1 MGRYLAIRIGRAAL
15 TIVLVVTFA
24 FVVLRLS
31 GDPALMILGPEAPP
45 EVLAA
50 FRKAWGLDDPIWFQ
64 YLDYFGAIA
73 KGELGRSMRDG
84 RPAIELVL
92 ERIPATLALTLPA
105 FFFKVALGIPA
116 GIYAALHRG
125 SGIDRAVMMTAVAGF
140 TVPSFVLALLLV
152 LVFAVQLGWL
162 PSGGQDSWRHAI
174 LPIVTLSLG
183 GAAVLA
189 RFTRSA
195 MLEVLGQPYIR
206 TRLGQGRA
214 VAQGGDVACAA
225 ERGDPDRH
233 HPRLHGG
240 HADRGR
246 GRGRERVCLAR
257 SRAPAG
263 RRRRQPR
270 PRRRAVHPV
279 AGRDDHGHVQ
289 SDRRFPL
296 RLPRSA
302 PARQRGARMTD
313 ATLKDAGVRRRISL
327 PAIPV
332 SVALAISWIVAML
345 VIAAFAEKIAP
356 NSFTQLDLRNR
367 LAAPGNVAHWLG
379 TDELG
384 RDVLSRLLVSIRISL
399 LIAFGATAIAAIVGT
414 TLGFLAAHFR
424 GAVEQLVLMLTDFQ
438 ASMPFLIMA
447 LAVLAF
453 FGNSLPLL
461 IGLMGL
467 FGWERYARIARGLAI
482 SANAQGY
489 AAAVRQLG
497 ATPSRIYLRH
507 ILPNI
512 ASTLIVSTTLV
523 FPEVILMESGLSFL
537 GLGVQPPMTS
547 LGNMVGYG
555 REYLT
560 RAPWIMLAPATTI
573 VITTLA
579 VSVIGDWLR
588 DRLDQT
594 LQ

>member
-1 MGRYLAIRIGRAAL
+1 
-15 TIVLVVTFA
+15 
-24 FVVLRLS
+24 
-31 GDPALMILGPEAPP
+31 
-45 EVLAA
+45 
-50 FRKAWGLDDPIWFQ
+50 
-64 YLDYFGAIA
+64 
-73 KGELGRSMRDG
+73 
-84 RPAIELVL
+84 
-92 ERIPATLALTLPA
+92 
-105 FFFKVALGIPA
+105 
-116 GIYAALHRG
+116 
-125 SGIDRAVMMTAVAGF
+125 
-140 TVPSFVLALLLV
+140 
-152 LVFAVQLGWL
+152 
-162 PSGGQDSWRHAI
+162 
-174 LPIVTLSLG
+174 
-183 GAAVLA
+183 
-189 RFTRSA
+189 
-195 MLEVLGQPYIR
+195 
-206 TRLGQGRA
+206 
-214 VAQGGDVACAA
+214 
-225 ERGDPDRH
+225 
-233 HPRLHGG
+233 
-240 HADRGR
+240 
-246 GRGRERVCLAR
+246 
-257 SRAPAG
+257 
-263 RRRRQPR
+263 
-270 PRRRAVHPV
+270 
-279 AGRDDHGHVQ
+279 
-289 SDRRFPL
+289 
-296 RLPRSA
+296 
-302 PARQRGARMTD
+302 MTD
-313 ATLKDAGVRRRISL
+313 ATLKDAGVRRRVSL

-332 SVALAISWIVAML
+332 SVALAITWIVAML
-345 VIAAFAEKIAP
+345 VIAAFAEKIAHYGY
-356 NSFTQLDLRNR
+356 TQLDLRNR
-367 LAAPGNVAHWLG
+367 LAAPGNFAHWLG

-399 LIAFGATAIAAIVGT
+399 LIAFGATAISAVVGT
-414 TLGFLAAHFR
+414 MLGFLAAHFR
-424 GAVEQLVLMLTDFQ
+424 GVVEQLVLMLTDFQ

-497 ATPSRIYLRH
+497 ATPPRIYLRH

-573 VITTLA
+573 VVTTLA

-588 DRLDQT
+588 DRLDPT